1 MNLGGS
7 FPLWLGKWK
16 MKSAHKNFF
25 NSFPKSVSK
34 LLLFTEDCFCSYRRE
49 AGARVLE
56 EGDRSP
62 VLWKVLIEK

>member
-1 MNLGGS
+1 
-7 FPLWLGKWK
+7 